1 MMQGSAHRDA
11 STLQGTSY
19 RVQARDSLLRFGIL
33 SDLIQIGT
41 HRLRIEPDLVWLQLQ
56 GTVGTED
63 AGQILDLLGK
73 RQREV
78 GALYLLF
85 DNNHSPVLSADARR
99 AFVHWHRSNPF
110 AGVANFGGG
119 VVQRTVALLMVNA
132 IRIMGYPLPAQTY
145 AESEAA
151 AREWIAQRRQQSPAP
166 V

>member
-1 MMQGSAHRDA
+1 MIQGNAHCDA
-11 STLQGTSY
+11 SIFQHTLSGA
-19 RVQARDSLLRFGIL
+19 QAHDAFRRPSIL
-33 SDLIQIGT
+33 SDFIQIGS

-56 GTVGTED
+56 GTVSPED
-63 AGQILDLLGK
+63 ADQILELLGQ

-85 DNNHSPVLSADARR
+85 DNNHNPVLSAAARR
-99 AFVHWHRSNPF
+99 GFVHWHRSNPF

-145 AESEAA
+145 AASEAA
-151 AREWIAQRRQQSPAP
+151 AREWIAQRRHQPTT
-166 V
+166 